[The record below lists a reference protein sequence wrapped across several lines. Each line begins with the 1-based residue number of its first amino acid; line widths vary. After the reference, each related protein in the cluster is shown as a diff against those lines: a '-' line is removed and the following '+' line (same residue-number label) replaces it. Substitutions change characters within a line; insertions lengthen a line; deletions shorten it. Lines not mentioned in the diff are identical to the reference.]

1 MRTIRIG
8 SGAGYSGDRIEP
20 AVELAEKGDIQYL
33 VFECLGERTV
43 ALAQQARMKN
53 PDSGYDPLL
62 EERMRAVLPVCAS
75 QGIRIVTNMGAANPL
90 AAARKTAEIARSLGL
105 SSLKIAAIVGDDVLD
120 ACKERDLPIMEF
132 DGTIKQLGNRLLSA
146 NAYLG
151 AEPIAEAL
159 SAGADI
165 VITGRASDPALFLA
179 PMIHAFGWAMD
190 DWNLLGQGTVAGHLL
205 ECAGQ
210 ITGGYFADPG
220 YKDIPDL
227 ARLGFPIG
235 EVGEDGG
242 LVITKV
248 KGSGGAVTAQT
259 CKEQLLYEVHD
270 PTQYIQPD
278 VVADFS
284 QVKVEEIAP
293 NRVRVSGGRG
303 TKRTGTLKVSVGY
316 VDSYIGEGQIS
327 YAGPGALARG
337 RLALE
342 IVRER
347 LKLTGVAASE
357 LWFEL
362 IGVDSLHG
370 ANLAAKANEPYE
382 VRVRVT
388 GRTENLREAVRI
400 GNEVE
405 TLYTNGPAAGGGAV
419 GVERFDLVADSD
431 SFAQIFGAAGDAHA
445 DLVRLAGARG
455 DLSPVQRVDADQ
467 LEPPVAGGDAGEFQP
482 LANDFQRQPPPRQ
495 CAGAG
500 IGNLALA
507 DIAVDVANRDLQR
520 AGTFCSPSAA
530 DPHAVRR
537 DLLDLHLRK
546 IRDHVGLDILRGIV
560 HLVEQLLLA
569 GLRRHRAAGAF
580 DLGDDQAAVFA
591 DFADRKAEPREI
603 GNVLVAGVGEV
614 AAGDLAGAFKQMSGD
629 GALPQQVPVIHRPAE
644 GVNHRRQKQRGI
656 GGAPGDH
663 DIGAA
668 GERLRD
674 RLGAEIG
681 IGRQ

>member
-1 MRTIRIG
+1 VRTIRIG

-62 EERMRAVLPVCAS
+62 EERMRAVLPICAAK
-75 QGIRIVTNMGAANPL
+75 GIKIVTNMGAANPG
-90 AAARKTAEIARSLGL
+90 AAGRKTAEIARSLGL
-105 SSLKIAAIVGDDVLD
+105 PSLKIAAIIGDDVLD
-120 ACKERDLPIMEF
+120 ACKERDLKIMEF

-159 SAGADI
+159 TGGADV

-235 EVGEDGG
+235 EVGEDGA

-248 KGSGGAVTAQT
+248 AGSGGAVTAQT

-270 PTQYIQPD
+270 PTQYLQPD
-278 VVADFS
+278 VTADFS
-284 QVKVEEIAP
+284 QVRVEEIARD
-293 NRVRVSGGRG
+293 RVRVSGGRG
-303 TKRTGTLKVSVGY
+303 TERPGTLKVSVGY

-327 YAGPGALARG
+327 YAGPGSLARG

-357 LWFEL
+357 LRFDL
-362 IGVDSLHG
+362 IGVDALHG
-370 ANLAAKANEPYE
+370 ANLAARANEPYE
-382 VRVRVT
+382 VRVRVA
-388 GRTENLREAVRI
+388 GRTENLREAIRI

-405 TLYTNGPAAGGGAV
+405 TLYTNGPAAGGGVFKSARDVVAVASVLLPRELARPQVHFV
-419 GVERFDLVADSD
+419 GV
-431 SFAQIFGAAGDAHA
+431 
-445 DLVRLAGARG
+445 
-455 DLSPVQRVDADQ
+455 
-467 LEPPVAGGDAGEFQP
+467 
-482 LANDFQRQPPPRQ
+482 
-495 CAGAG
+495 
-500 IGNLALA
+500 
-507 DIAVDVANRDLQR
+507 
-520 AGTFCSPSAA
+520 
-530 DPHAVRR
+530 
-537 DLLDLHLRK
+537 
-546 IRDHVGLDILRGIV
+546 
-560 HLVEQLLLA
+560 
-569 GLRRHRAAGAF
+569 
-580 DLGDDQAAVFA
+580 
-591 DFADRKAEPREI
+591 
-603 GNVLVAGVGEV
+603 
-614 AAGDLAGAFKQMSGD
+614 
-629 GALPQQVPVIHRPAE
+629 
-644 GVNHRRQKQRGI
+644 
-656 GGAPGDH
+656 
-663 DIGAA
+663 
-668 GERLRD
+668 
-674 RLGAEIG
+674 
-681 IGRQ
+681 

>member
-1 MRTIRIG
+1 MPTNSRARVRVIAGVRNDDEDDVRTIRIG

-20 AVELAEKGDIQYL
+20 AVELAEKGEIQYL

-53 PDSGYDPLL
+53 PDGGFDPLL
-62 EERMRAVLPVCAS
+62 EERMRAVLPLCS
-75 QGIRIVTNMGAANPL
+75 SKGIKIVTNMGAANPV
-90 AAARKTAEIARSLGL
+90 AAAHKTAEIAKSLGL
-105 SSLKIAAIVGDDVLD
+105 SSLKIAAVI
-120 ACKERDLPIMEF
+120 

-151 AEPIAEAL
+151 AGPMAEAL
-159 SAGADI
+159 SSGADI

-235 EVGEDGG
+235 EVGEDGS

-248 KGSGGAVTAQT
+248 EGSGGAVTAQT

-270 PTQYIQPD
+270 PRQYFQPD

-284 QVKVEEIAP
+284 QVTVEEIAW

-316 VDSYIGEGQIS
+316 VDSFIGEGQIS

-347 LKLTGVAASE
+347 LKLTGVAATE
-357 LWFEL
+357 LRFEL
-362 IGVDSLHG
+362 IGVDALHG
-370 ANLAAKANEPYE
+370 AEVSARASEPYE
-382 VRVRVT
+382 VRLRVA

-405 TLYTNGPAAGGGAV
+405 TLYTNGPAAGGGAFKSARDV
-419 GVERFDLVADSD
+419 VA
-431 SFAQIFGAAGDAHA
+431 
-445 DLVRLAGARG
+445 
-455 DLSPVQRVDADQ
+455 
-467 LEPPVAGGDAGEFQP
+467 VAS
-482 LANDFQRQPPPRQ
+482 
-495 CAGAG
+495 
-500 IGNLALA
+500 
-507 DIAVDVANRDLQR
+507 V
-520 AGTFCSPSAA
+520 
-530 DPHAVRR
+530 
-537 DLLDLHLRK
+537 LL
-546 IRDHVGLDILRGIV
+546 
-560 HLVEQLLLA
+560 
-569 GLRRHRAAGAF
+569 
-580 DLGDDQAAVFA
+580 
-591 DFADRKAEPREI
+591 PRELAKPQ
-603 GNVLVAGVGEV
+603 VQFVG
-614 AAGDLAGAFKQMSGD
+614 A
-629 GALPQQVPVIHRPAE
+629 
-644 GVNHRRQKQRGI
+644 
-656 GGAPGDH
+656 
-663 DIGAA
+663 
-668 GERLRD
+668 
-674 RLGAEIG
+674 
-681 IGRQ
+681 

>member
-53 PDSGYDPLL
+53 PEGGYDPLL
-62 EERMRAVLPVCAS
+62 EERMRAVLPACAAK
-75 QGIRIVTNMGAANPL
+75 GIKIVTNMGAANPA
-90 AAARKTAEIARSLGL
+90 AAARKTAEIAKSLGL
-105 SSLKIAAIVGDDVLD
+105 SALKIAAVIGDDVLD

-132 DGTIKQLGNRLLSA
+132 EGSIKQLGNRLLSA

-151 AEPIAEAL
+151 AEPMAQAL

-179 PMIHAFGWAMD
+179 PMIHAFGWAMN

-220 YKDIPDL
+220 HKDIPDL

-235 EVGEDGG
+235 EVGEDGSF
-242 LVITKV
+242 VITKV
-248 KGSGGAVTAQT
+248 AGSGGAVTAQT

-278 VVADFS
+278 VTADFS
-284 QVKVEEIAP
+284 QVKVEEVGKD
-293 NRVRVSGGRG
+293 RVRVSGGRG
-303 TKRTGTLKVSVGY
+303 SKRPATLKVSVGY
-316 VDSYIGEGQIS
+316 VDSFIGEGQVS

-357 LWFEL
+357 LRFEL

-370 ANLAAKANEPYE
+370 SQLSAHANEPYE
-382 VRVRVT
+382 VRVRVA

-405 TLYTNGPAAGGGAV
+405 TLYTNGPAAGGGAFKSARDV
-419 GVERFDLVADSD
+419 VA
-431 SFAQIFGAAGDAHA
+431 
-445 DLVRLAGARG
+445 
-455 DLSPVQRVDADQ
+455 
-467 LEPPVAGGDAGEFQP
+467 VAS
-482 LANDFQRQPPPRQ
+482 
-495 CAGAG
+495 
-500 IGNLALA
+500 
-507 DIAVDVANRDLQR
+507 V
-520 AGTFCSPSAA
+520 
-530 DPHAVRR
+530 
-537 DLLDLHLRK
+537 LL
-546 IRDHVGLDILRGIV
+546 
-560 HLVEQLLLA
+560 
-569 GLRRHRAAGAF
+569 
-580 DLGDDQAAVFA
+580 
-591 DFADRKAEPREI
+591 PRELATPQ
-603 GNVLVAGVGEV
+603 VQFVG
-614 AAGDLAGAFKQMSGD
+614 G
-629 GALPQQVPVIHRPAE
+629 
-644 GVNHRRQKQRGI
+644 
-656 GGAPGDH
+656 
-663 DIGAA
+663 
-668 GERLRD
+668 GER
-674 RLGAEIG
+674 
-681 IGRQ
+681 